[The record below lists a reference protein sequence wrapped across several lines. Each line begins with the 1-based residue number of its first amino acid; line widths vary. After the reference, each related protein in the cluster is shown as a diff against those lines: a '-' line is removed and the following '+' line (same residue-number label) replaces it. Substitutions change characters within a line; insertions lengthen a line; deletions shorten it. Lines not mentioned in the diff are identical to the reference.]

1 MSFFVIAPDINV
13 VIPLEKVDD
22 DEASTEENNLVN
34 CEVEQDSEVFIKNI
48 DEGSPKKKE
57 GKGLWGVKEIF
68 L

>member
-57 GKGLWGVKEIF
+57 GKGL
-68 L
+68 